1 MAVSSV
7 YSEDKQVGRVE
18 LIRKMRRLPLPGEV
32 LVKKGDKVLPD
43 TPVAKIALRPGIPWV
58 IPAARLL
65 GIEPSE
71 LGKCMLKKVGDSVK
85 TQEVIARAEQGLYG
99 RKEITSPTDGVIEDV
114 SDRSGRITIREEFG
128 KEEPPISFDVA
139 FEIGCRPEELPKH
152 MLRQVGQEVKKGQ
165 MIAKK
170 GEAQAFFTK
179 TALAPVSGI
188 ISKIDTET
196 GKVTIARPFKEVV
209 VSAYVEGTVSEII
222 ESRGCIV
229 DTVGIRLNGV
239 FGLGRE
245 THGELKLLCNS
256 PDQVLEAD
264 MITEDCKDK
273 IIVGGSFATNEAL
286 SRALDVGVKG
296 VITGT
301 VNYFNLTQSLGVK
314 LGVGIT
320 GQEDIDIT
328 VILMEG
334 FGHLSMRKEVW
345 ETLASLEGKRAS
357 INGATQIRAGAI
369 RPEIIVPFLDYEGEP
384 AKPAVFDPDLR
395 VGMHVR
401 IVNEPYFGATGR
413 IYEIIREP
421 VSIETEARVP
431 VVKVELFSDGSH
443 VVVPRANVELL

>member
-1 MAVSSV
+1 M
-7 YSEDKQVGRVE
+7 GRVE
-18 LIRKMRRLPLPGEV
+18 LIRKVRRLPLPGEV
-32 LVKKGDKVLPD
+32 LVNKGDRVLPD
-43 TPVAKIALRPGIPWV
+43 TPVARITLRPGIPWV
-58 IPAARLL
+58 IPASRLL

-71 LGKCMLKKVGDSVK
+71 LGKAMLKKVGDRVK

-99 RKEITSPTDGVIEDV
+99 RKEIGSPTDGVIEDV
-114 SDRSGRITIREEFG
+114 STRSGRITIREEFG
-128 KEEPPISFDVA
+128 KEDPPISFDVA
-139 FEIGCRPEELPKH
+139 FEIKCKPEELPKH

-165 MIAKK
+165 MMAKK

-188 ISKIDTET
+188 ISKICTET
-196 GKVTIARPFKEVV
+196 GRVTISRPFKEVV
-209 VSAYVEGTVSEII
+209 VNAYVQGTVSEVI
-222 ESRGCIV
+222 ENRGCVV
-229 DTVGIRLNGV
+229 DTTGIRLTGV

-264 MITEDCKDK
+264 MITLDCKDK
-273 IIVGGSFATNEAL
+273 IIIGGSFATNEAL
-286 SRALDVGVKG
+286 SRALEAGARG

-334 FGHLSMRKEVW
+334 FGHLSMRKEAW
-345 ETLASLEGKRAS
+345 ETLASLEGKMAS

-369 RPEIIVPFLDYEGEP
+369 RPEIIVPFEDYEGEP
-384 AKPAVFDPDLR
+384 AKSAQFDPDLR

-401 IVNEPYFGATGR
+401 IINEPYFGATGQ
-413 IYEIIREP
+413 ICEVIKES
-421 VSIETEARVP
+421 VAIETEARVP
-431 VVKVELFSDGSH
+431 VVKVALPDGNQ
-443 VVVPRANVELL
+443 VVVPRANVEPF

>member
-1 MAVSSV
+1 VAVSSV
-7 YSEDKQVGRVE
+7 YSGDSQVGRIE
-18 LIRKMRRLPLPGEV
+18 LIRKVRRLPLPGEV
-32 LVKKGDKVLPD
+32 LVKKGDRVLPD

-71 LGKCMLKKVGDSVK
+71 LGKCMLKNVGDRVK
-85 TQEVIARAEQGLYG
+85 TQDIIARAEQGLYG
-99 RKEITSPTDGVIEDV
+99 RKEIGSPTDGVIEDV
-114 SDRSGRITIREEFG
+114 SSRSGRITIREEFG
-128 KEEPPISFDVA
+128 REEPPITFDVA
-139 FEIGCRPEELPKH
+139 FEIKCKPEELPNH

-179 TALAPVSGI
+179 TAIAPVSGI
-188 ISKIDTET
+188 ISKICTET

-209 VSAYVEGTVSEII
+209 VNAYVQGTVSQII
-222 ESRGCIV
+222 ENRGCIV
-229 DTVGIRLNGV
+229 DTTGVRLNGV

-245 THGELKLLCNS
+245 TYGELKMLCSS

-264 MITEDCKDK
+264 MITEDCRDK

-286 SRALDVGVKG
+286 SRALDIGVKG

-334 FGHLSMRKEVW
+334 FGHLSMRKEAF
-345 ETLASLEGKRAS
+345 EILASLEGRMAS

-369 RPEIIVPFLDYEGEP
+369 RPEIIAPFEDFEDEP
-384 AKPAVFDPDLR
+384 AKPVQFDPDLR
-395 VGMHVR
+395 VGMDVR
-401 IVNEPYFGATGR
+401 IINEPYFGATGR
-413 IYEIIREP
+413 ICEIIREP
-421 VSIETEARVP
+421 VAIETEARVP
-431 VVKVELFSDGSH
+431 VVKVALRDGNE

>member
-1 MAVSSV
+1 VAVSSV
-7 YSEDKQVGRVE
+7 YSGDSQTGRIE
-18 LIRKMRRLPLPGEV
+18 LIRKARRLPLPGEV
-32 LVKKGDKVLPD
+32 LVKQGDQMLPD

-71 LGKCMLKKVGDSVK
+71 LGKSMLKQVGERVK
-85 TQEVIARAEQGLYG
+85 TQDVIARAEQGLYG

-128 KEEPPISFDVA
+128 KEEPPITFDVA
-139 FEIGCRPEELPKH
+139 FEIGCRPEELPQH
-152 MLRQVGQEVKKGQ
+152 MLRQVGQEIKKGQ

-188 ISKIDTET
+188 ISKICTET

-209 VSAYVEGTVSEII
+209 VIAYVQGTVSEII
-222 ESRGCIV
+222 ENRGCVV

-245 THGELKLLCNS
+245 THGELKMLCNS

-286 SRALDVGVKG
+286 SRALDVGVRG

-334 FGHLSMRKEVW
+334 FGHLSMRKEAW
-345 ETLASLEGKRAS
+345 ETLASLEGRMAS

-369 RPEIIVPFLDYEGEP
+369 RPEIIVPFTDYKGEL

-395 VGMHVR
+395 VGMDVR
-401 IVNEPYFGATGR
+401 IINEPYFGATGK
-413 IYEIIREP
+413 ICEIVREP
-421 VSIETEARVP
+421 VAIETEARVP
-431 VVKVELFSDGSH
+431 VVRVELLDAAQ

>member
-1 MAVSSV
+1 M
-7 YSEDKQVGRVE
+7 GRVE
-18 LIRKMRRLPLPGEV
+18 LIRKVRRLPLPGEV
-32 LVKKGDKVLPD
+32 LVNKGDRVLPD
-43 TPVAKIALRPGIPWV
+43 TPVARITLRPGIPWV
-58 IPAARLL
+58 IPASRLL

-71 LGKCMLKKVGDSVK
+71 LGKAMLKKVGDRVK

-99 RKEITSPTDGVIEDV
+99 RKEIGSPTDGVIEDV
-114 SDRSGRITIREEFG
+114 STRSGRITIREEFG
-128 KEEPPISFDVA
+128 KEDPPISFDVA
-139 FEIGCRPEELPKH
+139 FEIKCKPEELPKH

-165 MIAKK
+165 MMAKK

-188 ISKIDTET
+188 ISKICTET
-196 GKVTIARPFKEVV
+196 GRVTISRPFKEVV
-209 VSAYVEGTVSEII
+209 VNAYVQGTVSEVI
-222 ESRGCIV
+222 ENRGCVV
-229 DTVGIRLNGV
+229 DTTGIRLTGV

-264 MITEDCKDK
+264 MITLDCKDK
-273 IIVGGSFATNEAL
+273 IIIGGSFATNEAL
-286 SRALDVGVKG
+286 SRALEAGARG

-320 GQEDIDIT
+320 GQEDIGIT

-334 FGHLSMRKEVW
+334 FGHLSMRKEAW
-345 ETLASLEGKRAS
+345 ETLASLEGKMAS

-369 RPEIIVPFLDYEGEP
+369 RPEIIVPFEDYEGEP
-384 AKPAVFDPDLR
+384 AKSAQFDPDLR

-401 IVNEPYFGATGR
+401 IINEPYFGATGQ
-413 IYEIIREP
+413 ICEVIKES
-421 VSIETEARVP
+421 VAIETEARVP
-431 VVKVELFSDGSH
+431 VVKVALPDGNQ
-443 VVVPRANVELL
+443 VVVPRANVEPF